1 MEPKYLWAGISIVFM
16 WVAVAI
22 VGVFG
27 GSYRVERGIHD
38 ATEFPIVVIVAALA
52 VVATVFV
59 ARWGFRD

>member
-1 MEPKYLWAGISIVFM
+1 M
-16 WVAVAI
+16 WVAVGI